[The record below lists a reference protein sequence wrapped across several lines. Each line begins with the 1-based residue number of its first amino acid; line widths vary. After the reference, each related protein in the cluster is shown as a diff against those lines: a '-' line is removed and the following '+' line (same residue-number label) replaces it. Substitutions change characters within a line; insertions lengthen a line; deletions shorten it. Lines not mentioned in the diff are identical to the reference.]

1 MKIKG
6 NIGLIFMYVAVALVI
21 ISLVHIRATG
31 TASANFIREEKTLK
45 GMFTAYT
52 ADGAQTDSSPTIT
65 ASNQKVQEGI
75 IANNCLPF
83 GTKIKVNGKIYE
95 VQDRMHDRYGCDN
108 FDIYMHDYSRAVN
121 FGIRPLKYEII

>member
-21 ISLVHIRATG
+21 VSLVHIRSIG
-31 TASANFIREEKTLK
+31 TASANFIREEKT
-45 GMFTAYT
+45 GRFTAYT

-75 IANNCLPF
+75 VANNCLPF
-83 GTKIKVNGKIYE
+83 GTKIKVSGKIYE
-95 VQDRMHDRYGCDN
+95 VQDRMHGRYGCDY
-108 FDIYMHDYSRAVN
+108 FDIYMHDYSRAVR
-121 FGIRPLKYEII
+121 FGIQPLKYEVI